1 MTDKDT
7 IIAAQE
13 AEILRLQ
20 SALDVLKNQ
29 VKEHINLEKID
40 AYDSGWHSAMKLVH
54 DKICKI
60 MELDFDKPIEVRE
73 FNKFLERA
81 ESEKIN

>member
-20 SALDVLKNQ
+20 SALDDLKNWAISNYRFESLSQ
-29 VKEHINLEKID
+29 GLGDEIVDLAELIDQIEKITGASND
-40 AYDSGWHSAMKLVH
+40 
-54 DKICKI
+54 
-60 MELDFDKPIEVRE
+60 
-73 FNKFLERA
+73 
-81 ESEKIN
+81 

>member
-20 SALDVLKNQ
+20 SALDGLRNHIRINMFIDEEYDNYNRGNNLALRSVLR
-29 VKEHINLEKID
+29 
-40 AYDSGWHSAMKLVH
+40 
-54 DKICKI
+54 
-60 MELDFDKPIEVRE
+60 ELDRLTGAS
-73 FNKFLERA
+73 NG
-81 ESEKIN
+81 